1 MHIFK
6 SCDSIETFLKR
17 ISSLY
22 I

>member
-6 SCDSIETFLKR
+6 SCDSIDTFLKR